1 MKLVHKMNKDKL
13 KLEKETLNAE
23 IENMITSH
31 RNLREQVEN
40 DAWDKMEQLKESQNQ
55 KLAAEVEKGMKQKA
69 ELTLIMTNFKKKT
82 AEKKAAQEQL
92 ETKNQELNQKINEC
106 TTVESSLLIKRLI
119 FMSVCRLSK
128 IRKEEQRLKK
138 EKLRNQKNSNL
149 FWTIKSKS

>member
-23 IENMITSH
+23 IEKMITSH

-40 DAWDKMEQLKESQNQ
+40 DVWDKMEQLKESQNQ

-82 AEKKAAQEQL
+82 AEKKAALEQL
-92 ETKNQELNQKINEC
+92 ETKNQELSQKINEC

-119 FMSVCRLSK
+119 FKNVC
-128 IRKEEQRLKK
+128 
-138 EKLRNQKNSNL
+138 
-149 FWTIKSKS
+149 

>member
-82 AEKKAAQEQL
+82 AEKKAAWEQL

-106 TTVESSLLIKRLI
+106 TTVKQQLA
-119 FMSVCRLSK
+119 
-128 IRKEEQRLKK
+128 
-138 EKLRNQKNSNL
+138 NQKTDL
-149 FWTIKSKS
+149 YERLQTIKDKKRRIAS